1 MVNYVKLVICSFP
14 IITAGRRDY

>member
-1 MVNYVKLVICSFP
+1 MVSYAKLVICSFP